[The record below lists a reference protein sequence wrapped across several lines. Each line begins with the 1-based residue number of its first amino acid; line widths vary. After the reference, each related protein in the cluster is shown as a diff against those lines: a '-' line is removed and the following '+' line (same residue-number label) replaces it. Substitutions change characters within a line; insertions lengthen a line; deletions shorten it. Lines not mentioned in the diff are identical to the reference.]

1 MNRMSLDT
9 NKLSGP
15 GGCCCRA
22 APTLFCV
29 PGVRQEHFLQCSWR
43 AAGTL
48 FSVPGVRAAHYQN
61 EPRSRAAHSEIARS
75 THIGK

>member
-15 GGCCCRA
+15 GGCCCPA
-22 APTLFCV
+22 AGTLFCV
-29 PGVRQEHFLQCSWR
+29 PGVRQEHFQCSWR

-61 EPRSRAAHSEIARS
+61 EPRSRAAHSQFARS